1 MAVEQKASRPVRV
14 MSSDMLN
21 GASKQRLGDLDRVTA
36 LLPGS
41 LAGIMAEG
49 TGMIKD
55 YLTQD

>member
-1 MAVEQKASRPVRV
+1 MTVEQKESRPVRV
-14 MSSDMLN
+14 MSYDMLN

-41 LAGIMAEG
+41 LAGIMEG